1 MYFEADDLDELSSE
15 RVDFKNEIE
24 YRNYLVAHLNQS
36 LFISSPFGRLNS
48 YIKAFLDKYVE
59 LKN

>member
-1 MYFEADDLDELSSE
+1 MYLDADDLDQLSSHRSE
-15 RVDFKNEIE
+15 FASKRE
-24 YRNYLVAHLNQS
+24 YRNYLIDHLNQS
-36 LFISSPFGRLNS
+36 LFASSPFGRLNS

>member
-1 MYFEADDLDELSSE
+1 MCFEADDLDELSSE
-15 RVDFKNEIE
+15 RGDFKNEVE
-24 YRNYLVAHLNQS
+24 YRNYFVAHLNQS